1 MEVVVVLIP
10 SENLREAAA
19 RTFDQYVSNL
29 ISEYDPEYRHE
40 FSFVFEKRIK
50 KLKRRADNHVLYQS
64 MRRIAVFILA
74 LLAAVTI
81 WISVNADARAAFFG
95 WIREIT
101 GSYFEYHHSEE
112 TANTNESSDYRPT
125 WIPAGYSE
133 DSVRIFDD
141 KTTVC
146 YKDGEGKL
154 LRFSYVNTSMNV
166 DWFFDIS
173 QGRTESCCV
182 GECPA
187 TFFVPADDHV
197 ASAITWIDSN
207 DTTFYLTGFVCQSEL
222 IRIAESVKICEK
234 TQK

>member
-10 SENLREAAA
+10 SEILREAAA

-29 ISEYDPEYRHE
+29 ISDYSPEYRHK
-40 FSFVFEKRIK
+40 FSFAFEKKIK
-50 KLKRRADNHVLYQS
+50 KLKRRADNPVLYQS
-64 MRRIAVFILA
+64 MRRIAVFVLA

-81 WISVNADARAAFFG
+81 WISVDADVRAAFFG

-112 TANTNESSDYRPT
+112 TANTDESSVYRPT
-125 WIPAGYSE
+125 WIPDGYSE

-141 KTTVC
+141 KTTVR

-173 QGRTESCCV
+173 HGHTESCHV
-182 GECPA
+182 GEYLA
-187 TFFVPADDHV
+187 TFFTPADDNV
-197 ASAITWIDSN
+197 ACAITWINSN
-207 DTTFYLTGFVCQSEL
+207 DTAFYLTGFVSESEL
-222 IRIAESVKICEK
+222 IRIAESVSNFEKIEK
-234 TQK
+234 